1 MKEYDQDD
9 ENQRKFIKTYASAA
23 IPIPK
28 EEWSKIE
35 NTEPKWNKD
44 KTRADP
50 PPLDTL
56 EKKLEFT
63 RTGHAQK
70 TKA

>member
-1 MKEYDQDD
+1 MKEYDQED

-23 IPIPK
+23 IPIQK
-28 EEWSKIE
+28 ETWSKIE

-50 PPLDTL
+50 PPPWTY
-56 EKKLEFT
+56 K
-63 RTGHAQK
+63 RRN
-70 TKA
+70 